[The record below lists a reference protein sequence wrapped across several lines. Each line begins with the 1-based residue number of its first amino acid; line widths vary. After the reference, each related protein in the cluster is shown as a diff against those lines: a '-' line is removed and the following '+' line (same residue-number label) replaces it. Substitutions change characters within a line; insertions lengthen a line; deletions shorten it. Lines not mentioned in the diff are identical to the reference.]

1 MGPWQSQWHKIP
13 LTLVLV
19 LASYKCTVFEEP
31 FIDQVDHWQ
40 YQLHE
45 ISPPLPFVV
54 VAILEVHF
62 SFDQVD
68 PVTDLLS
75 VWRLSDDQLL
85 LQMIGLH
92 FTKPAVWVI
101 LKMKHHIQHCIRQH
115 HICHPRSWFD
125 KNINIRWPRRECW
138 PLWLFSKGMGRM
150 RKSMDLGSTGQARW
164 TYFWLWPIIY

>member
-1 MGPWQSQWHKIP
+1 MA
-13 LTLVLV
+13 LVLA

-31 FIDQVDHWQ
+31 YID
-40 YQLHE
+40 HE
-45 ISPPLPFVV
+45 INPPLPFFV

-92 FTKPAVWVI
+92 FTKPAVWVLNKTLHSTLHLI
-101 LKMKHHIQHCIRQH
+101 PSYSPL
-115 HICHPRSWFD
+115 SEVD
-125 KNINIRWPRRECW
+125 KNIN
-138 PLWLFSKGMGRM
+138 FTKFFA
-150 RKSMDLGSTGQARW
+150 K
-164 TYFWLWPIIY
+164 F